1 MMVLLIFLTLFFM
14 RSLNKVVLMGYL
26 AADPELKSTTTG
38 TTVTTFKIA
47 TNRDWKSA
55 DGERH
60 EATDFH
66 KIVAWKGLADICG
79 KHLKKGSGVYLEGKL
94 MNHEFKDKKGEN
106 RFVTEIV
113 ADLVNFLTFKK
124 NNDVDEV
131 NLVEVPA

>member
-1 MMVLLIFLTLFFM
+1 M

-26 AADPELKSTTTG
+26 AADPDIKATKTGKS
-38 TTVTTFKIA
+38 VSSFSIA
-47 TNRDWKSA
+47 TNRDWKTA

-66 KIVAWKGLADICG
+66 KIIAWNALADICG
-79 KHLKKGSGVYLEGKL
+79 KHLKKGSGVYLEGRL
-94 MNHEFKDKKGEN
+94 MNHEFKDKEGKN

-113 ADLVNFLTFKK
+113 ADLVNFLSVKK
-124 NNDVDEV
+124 VHDVDEV